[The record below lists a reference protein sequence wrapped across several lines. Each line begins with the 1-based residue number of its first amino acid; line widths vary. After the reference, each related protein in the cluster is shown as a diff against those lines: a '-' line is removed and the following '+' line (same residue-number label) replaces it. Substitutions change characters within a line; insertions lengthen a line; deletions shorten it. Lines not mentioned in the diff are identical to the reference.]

1 MRGRG
6 TVAGGALA
14 VLLAGC
20 LADAPAE
27 PAARAERVPGAEAA
41 LGESAAG
48 GPAGTGPVIAQADVP
63 GIVRTVEPSIVTV
76 LRPDGQGSGVVYD
89 EEGLIVTNYHVIA
102 GARDLAVQFA
112 DASRA
117 PAELVAG
124 APDFDLAVLR
134 VDRDGLP
141 AATFA
146 DDLPQVGELAVA
158 LGSPLGFEGSATAGI
173 ISGLQRSL
181 PASQTNRNP
190 LVNLIQTD
198 APISPGNSG
207 GALVGPGAEVV
218 GINVAYLPPGQTGA
232 VAIGFAIPSTTVV
245 DVVEQLVATGE
256 VREAFLGVQAVPL
269 TAQVIEQFGVQA
281 DRGVLVVGVVEGS
294 PAEDAG
300 LERGDVVTAIDG
312 RPIDDLPDL
321 QGALREVG
329 ADATVTL
336 TVVRDGEER
345 EIEAD
350 LADRPAVR

>member
-1 MRGRG
+1 VERP
-6 TVAGGALA
+6 AGGA
-14 VLLAGC
+14 
-20 LADAPAE
+20 
-27 PAARAERVPGAEAA
+27 
-41 LGESAAG
+41 
-48 GPAGTGPVIAQADVP
+48 GPVVAQADVP
-63 GIVRTVEPSIVTV
+63 GIVRAVEPSIVTV
-76 LRPDGQGSGVVYD
+76 LRPDGEGSGVVYD

-102 GARDLAVQFA
+102 GARDLTVQFA

-117 PAELVAG
+117 PADLVAG

-134 VDRDGLP
+134 VDRDDLP

-146 DDLPQVGELAVA
+146 DDLPEVGELAVA

-245 DVVEQLVATGE
+245 DVVDQLVATGE
-256 VREAFLGVQAVPL
+256 VREAFLGVQAVGL
-269 TAQVIEQFGVQA
+269 TPQVVEQFEVPA
-281 DRGVLVVGVVEGS
+281 DRGVLVVGVAEGS
-294 PAEDAG
+294 PAEEAG

-321 QGALREVG
+321 QGALRGAG

-350 LADRPAVR
+350 LADRPVVR